1 MKPSLQLKLSQ
12 QLAMTPQLQQAIR
25 LLQLSTLELQQ
36 EIQQALESNP
46 LLELADDLE
55 EMPLDAQALAHTAE
69 TPSQSA
75 SAEHQD
81 ATDAEPLL
89 DSRDALEQQELPQE
103 LPVDATW
110 DDLYTAGNNL
120 TGGSGSTSDSDTPQY
135 QGETNETLQDYL
147 LWQAELS
154 RLSETDHAIAIAIID
169 AVDDAGYLT
178 VSLDDILAS
187 LGNEQIELDEVQA
200 VLTRVQHFDPI
211 GSAARDLREC
221 LLIQL
226 NQLAA
231 DTPSLPQARLIIS
244 EHIDLLANRDFR
256 SLTRETRLKEDDLK
270 AAIALIQTLNP
281 RPGHSIS
288 QSETEYVI
296 PDVAVRKIAGEW
308 VVELNGDATP
318 RLSINQHYAALS
330 RQISNSSD
338 VQFIRSNLQDAKWL
352 IKSLESRN
360 DTL

>member
-1 MKPSLQLKLSQ
+1 
-12 QLAMTPQLQQAIR
+12 
-25 LLQLSTLELQQ
+25 
-36 EIQQALESNP
+36 
-46 LLELADDLE
+46 
-55 EMPLDAQALAHTAE
+55 
-69 TPSQSA
+69 
-75 SAEHQD
+75 
-81 ATDAEPLL
+81 
-89 DSRDALEQQELPQE
+89 
-103 LPVDATW
+103 
-110 DDLYTAGNNL
+110 
-120 TGGSGSTSDSDTPQY
+120 
-135 QGETNETLQDYL
+135 
-147 LWQAELS
+147 
-154 RLSETDHAIAIAIID
+154 
-169 AVDDAGYLT
+169 VDDAGYLT

-256 SLTRETRLKEDDLK
+256 SLTRETRLKEDELK

-360 DTL
+360 DTLLKVARCIVDHQQDFFEYGEESMKPMVLADVAQTVEMHESTISRVTTQKYLHSPRGIFELKYFFSSHVSTEDGGECSSTAIRALVKKMVAAENPAKPLSDSKIASMLADQGIMVARRTIAKYRESLAIPPSNQRKRLV